1 MLCIEFILLNSLCY
15 LFDLNYWYILLY
27 FCTSRLLPNI
37 INKLKYFNEKN
48 KNNMYYFFTDL
59 IIQNYDQYY
68 KLYLLLIDNTTITGK
83 IYLELNKLDKFII
96 KTINQKLKNLFIS
109 ILFMFT
115 KKSNNKID
123 DNKLYISHD
132 QLKLLLQLIIKFKND
147 PNDDKTYN
155 KINKILGSIV
165 MKSPNYKSN
174 IKISN
179 NDSSKDSILKV
190 TKTKELSFKN
200 KILFDMI
207 KVLNE

>member
-1 MLCIEFILLNSLCY
+1 MLFIEFILLNSLCY

-27 FCTSRLLPNI
+27 FCTSRLLPII

-68 KLYLLLIDNTTITGK
+68 TLYLLLIDNTTITGK
-83 IYLELNKLDKFII
+83 IYSELDKLDKFII

-123 DNKLYISHD
+123 DNKLYISYD

-179 NDSSKDSILKV
+179 NDLSKDSIIKV